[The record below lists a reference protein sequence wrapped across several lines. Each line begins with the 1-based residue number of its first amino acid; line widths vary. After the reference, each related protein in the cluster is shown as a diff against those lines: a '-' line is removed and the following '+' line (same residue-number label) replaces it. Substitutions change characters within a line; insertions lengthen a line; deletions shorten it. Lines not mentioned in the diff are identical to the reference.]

1 MNEKRHHRSL
11 EKDGEVA
18 VSSIVFVVTCG
29 YTLTLASKQPVIKPF
44 CYLSRASTVVHS
56 NLVLVL
62 RNWSV

>member
-44 CYLSRASTVVHS
+44 CYLSGQ
-56 NLVLVL
+56 VL
-62 RNWSV
+62 